1 MSDLITQELRKWADL
16 QEEHLV
22 RGNSIL
28 EMPDIEQWYVFMS
41 ADQIKKIDREHHAT
55 FVRKN
60 SGYQLKNKEDKGWYG
75 FLMPI
80 DEIDTVGIDGL
91 RRAAELLTRYRE
103 DFNWTHYLQQ
113 VADGSG
119 QATPVVLVGLWQYI
133 WSYTGLLA
141 AARRDHAEMRPL
153 FRQLPGVLAFPQR
166 LPSEQC
172 VELLFLLCRRPY
184 GEHWDESAFD
194 RLLAQAHPEVRA
206 FMHQHRMVLEAG
218 LANNM
223 PERSAVAEVDFY
235 KCCRADLP
243 LVGVQEMLDDA
254 TASGLYRQL
263 PLSIREAYGIGTD
276 KTIADRVKAITGNL
290 SFLRRMLPSTS
301 TAPAA
306 APNYAANWQ
315 PLISKTAP
323 AWYELTEPER
333 VAAIDIV
340 PSENPTVFSRW
351 QAYLG
356 QLAAHL
362 TSPVFRW
369 EASTDGQIVP
379 VWNLPSSRISENALN
394 RSGQQL
400 KLQKKET
407 EQLEVLLDKLAKIP
421 SLAGLKSFLERAPVF
436 RSPLVARRWRLAKEQ
451 HRKSLN
457 DRGAYRTQRMREFGI
472 IDAEESEHRKGLWL
486 DEMLKVEEEVRPY
499 MAYVRKAFQA
509 ALPIGSTIEFDPYRH
524 RHDGIE
530 FDPETV
536 QDQDKWLRGDVMK
549 TLRSKRNFAP
559 ITQVNTFCLDYSRS
573 MTHDLMRDL
582 FKVVFLLVMGLEGR
596 RSYDAIH
603 FFGSDFYEVVGFNSG
618 QSFTNRSVLFR
629 VLRNISEVH
638 THRVIYGGVGGT
650 NISAGVGKSHEK
662 LKVFTEKLSKN
673 YPEMNFVSSLFVLTD
688 GQPTIGIYDLEELGL
703 FIDEKRRD
711 GDIAI
716 KGIYLKPPQDTSD
729 FMTRIFGAEHA
740 VEATTFDETVST
752 FVHVMARTYKAQ
764 RKSFRAVEKRRR
776 MLAGENDAINL
787 S

>member
-1 MSDLITQELRKWADL
+1 MHNLTTLQLQKWADL
-16 QEEHLV
+16 QEQHLV

-28 EMPDIEQWYVFMS
+28 EMPDIDQWFVLMAYDLKEQI
-41 ADQIKKIDREHHAT
+41 AREHKAAFKRGET
-55 FVRKN
+55 
-60 SGYQLKNKEDKGWYG
+60 GYKLKTKAGKGWYG
-75 FLMPI
+75 FIMPI
-80 DEIDTVGIDGL
+80 DEIDRIGIDVL
-91 RRAAELLTRYRE
+91 RREIEVLTRYRE
-103 DFNWTHYLQQ
+103 NFKWGNYLQR
-113 VADGSG
+113 VADGAKG
-119 QATPVVLVGLWQYI
+119 EDLPAVLVGLWQYI
-133 WSYTGLLA
+133 WSYTALLA

-153 FRQLPGVLAFPQR
+153 FRQLPGTLTFSHR

-172 VELLFLLCRRPY
+172 LELLLLLCRRPY
-184 GEHWDESAFD
+184 GEHWDESVFD
-194 RLLAQAHPEVRA
+194 RLLAQAHPEVRT

-223 PERSAVAEVDFY
+223 SERSAAAETDFY
-235 KCCRADLP
+235 ECCRADISR
-243 LVGVQEMLDDA
+243 VGVQEMLDDA
-254 TASGLYRQL
+254 AGSGLHQRL
-263 PLSIREAYGIGTD
+263 PSYLREIYYPGTG
-276 KTIADRVKAITGNL
+276 KSVADRVRSLAGSL
-290 SFLRRMLPSTS
+290 SFMRRLLPSSS

-306 APNYAANWQ
+306 APDYALTWH
-315 PLISKTAP
+315 PLAAEDRTN
-323 AWYELTEPER
+323 WYELKDVEFMAASKELRPDESR
-333 VAAIDIV
+333 VLH
-340 PSENPTVFSRW
+340 RW
-351 QAYLG
+351 EAYLG
-356 QLAAHL
+356 SILNHL
-362 TSPVFRW
+362 TAPVFRW
-369 EASTDGQIVP
+369 EATEDGRILP
-379 VWNLPSSRISENALN
+379 AWNLPSPAITLAAWKQSNQRLELEEEEME
-394 RSGQQL
+394 
-400 KLQKKET
+400 KLEKW
-407 EQLEVLLDKLAKIP
+407 LVHLARVP
-421 SLAGLKSFLERAPVF
+421 SLSGLKRFLEKAPAF
-436 RSPLVARRWRLAKEQ
+436 RSPLVARRWRQARQQ
-451 HRKSLN
+451 HRNTLN
-457 DRGAYRTQRMREFGI
+457 NRGKYRTQRMREFGLLNS
-472 IDAEESEHRKGLWL
+472 EESEFRKGLWL

-573 MTHDLMRDL
+573 MTHELMRDL

-603 FFGSDFYEVVGFNSG
+603 FFGSDFYEVVGFNDG

-650 NISAGVGKSHEK
+650 NISAGVDKSHEK
-662 LKVFTEKLSKN
+662 LKTFTEELSRN
-673 YPEMNFVSSLFVLTD
+673 HPEMNFVSSLFVLTD
-688 GQPTIGIYDLEELGL
+688 GQPTIGIYDLEELGA
-703 FIDEKRRD
+703 FIEGKRRD

-740 VEATTFDETVST
+740 VEATTFDETVRT

-764 RKSFRAVEKRRR
+764 RKSFRAAEKRQR
-776 MLAGENDAINL
+776 MLGRRE
-787 S
+787 